1 MISDTVNRN
10 RYKKKEKV
18 FTKKDLKLK
27 AQEMKLEEKQR
38 KLEEKAAI
46 REEKERIKNSFG
58 RKVRNFVFGIIFVII
73 LLLVGFY
80 FGQKFLTSKEK
91 ELYDEKMNQIYNS
104 AVVSIKEKDYKK
116 GIEQLKSISEKYS
129 KYSDV
134 KAKLRETNQ
143 LYLNEYL
150 TEADS
155 YLKDKK
161 FDKAQKILDE
171 IDNEFKNEEIILEKK
186 SEIIVEKIKT
196 ETKDLAEKK
205 DNLEVLEYL
214 SKIDSKDSK
223 EIEKTVEELT
233 SKYKN
238 DFILEARELI
248 KTNLSSA
255 ELKINSA
262 SKLFP
267 KDKDIQKLEEEL
279 KEAKKAKKESEEKL
293 IKDKLLD
300 M

>member
-1 MISDTVNRN
+1 MEDE
-10 RYKKKEKV
+10 KKEKV

>member
-1 MISDTVNRN
+1 MEDE
-10 RYKKKEKV
+10 KKEKV
-18 FTKKDLKLK
+18 LTKKDLKLK

-161 FDKAQKILDE
+161 FDKAQKVLDE

-205 DNLEVLEYL
+205 DNLKVLEYL

-279 KEAKKAKKESEEKL
+279 KEAKKNKKESEEKEKGL
-293 IKDKLLD
+293 SDKLLN